1 MKANTKIMRAILC
14 FLFAVL
20 ISATSANAQ
29 QRFRDGDIFR
39 MAVGGAPREYTQD
52 FELEY
57 TIDDGAV
64 TIPHIGRMRAVGL
77 SPTSLAGAI
86 EKRLVEEKIFTNP
99 SVVLNPVRAASSL
112 VVGGAVRNP
121 GRHPWAAEMT
131 LTQAIA
137 AASGPSEWAKDQVK
151 LIRAG
156 KAEVYSRKL
165 LKKDPSTDP
174 RVLPNDY
181 VEVQGDL

>member
-1 MKANTKIMRAILC
+1 MRALLC
-14 FLFAVL
+14 FLLAIIGL
-20 ISATSANAQ
+20 TTAANAQ
-29 QRFRDGDIFR
+29 TRFRDGDTFR
-39 MAVGGAPREYTQD
+39 LAVGGAPREFTQD

-57 TIDDGAV
+57 TVDDGMV
-64 TIPHIGRMRAVGL
+64 TIPNIGRIRAAGL
-77 SPTSLAGAI
+77 TASALAGAI
-86 EKRLVEEKIFTNP
+86 EKRLKDEKIFTNP
-99 SVVLNPVRAASSL
+99 SVILNPVQSQKTL

-137 AASGPSEWAKDQVK
+137 AASGPNDWAQDQVK

-156 KAEVYSRKL
+156 KAEVYSRKA
-165 LKKDPSTDP
+165 LKKDPAADP

-181 VEVQGDL
+181 VEVQGDT